1 MPTKDLP
8 LVIVVDDDKEI
19 RNSVTA
25 LLSSVDIEAIAY
37 ESPAALLSAE
47 LPDRPGCLI
56 LDVRMPGG
64 SGLDLQRRLAGER
77 GVAKPVIFMTGH
89 GDIPMSVQ
97 AMKAG
102 AIDFL
107 IKPVREQC
115 LLDAVTMGI
124 ERDRSQRGAAQ
135 LCDEYLQR
143 FARLTAREREVI
155 RHVAMGLLN
164 KQTAHLLGIS
174 EVTVKLHRGNVMNKM
189 GLNSVGELVRVW
201 EIIVPHLD
209 AGEDQDAA

>member
-1 MPTKDLP
+1 MPTEDLP

-25 LLSSVDIEAIAY
+25 LLASVDIDAIAY
-37 ESPAALLSAE
+37 DSPAALMAADI
-47 LPDRPGCLI
+47 PDRPGCLV

-64 SGLDLQRRLAGER
+64 SGLDLQRRIASER
-77 GVAKPVIFMTGH
+77 GVAKPIIFMTGH

-115 LLDAVTMGI
+115 LLDAVTVGI
-124 ERDRSQRGAAQ
+124 ERDRNQRRAAK
-135 LCDEYLQR
+135 LCDEYLMR
-143 FARLTAREREVI
+143 FGRLTAREREVI
-155 RHVAMGLLN
+155 RHVALGLLN
-164 KQTAHLLGIS
+164 KQVAHLLGIS

-201 EIIVPHLD
+201 ELIAPYVD
-209 AGEDQDAA
+209 AAEEQDA